1 MKNLVGLTFL
11 VMVAFAANSILV
23 RLALANESIGPLAF
37 GAIRL
42 LAGAVTLLLL
52 SGPVRA
58 WNNSSWLAA
67 GYLLT
72 YVLFFSFAYLSL
84 DAGTGALILFAIV
97 QKVMIGAG
105 IRSGERL
112 SIIQWLGTAI
122 ACLGLVFLLLPGS
135 VGAPDP
141 IGAIM
146 MSLAGLGWALFSLK
160 GKTVENPLV
169 AIAGSFAKATLLI
182 VAVGAPL
189 LFVRNEAGPQ
199 INGIL
204 LAVVSGAITSG
215 LGYALW
221 YQVLRFLP
229 ASRAGIAQLSVPAI
243 AAIGGLIF
251 LGEVLSIRLAV
262 TTAMVLGGV
271 GLATLTKQ
279 Q

>member
-251 LGEVLSIRLAV
+251 LGEMLSIRVAV

>member
-1 MKNLVGLTFL
+1 MKNLAGLTLL

-42 LAGAVTLLLL
+42 LAGAVTLLFL

-58 WNNSSWLAA
+58 WNDSSWLAA

-221 YQVLRFLP
+221 YKVLRFLP

-251 LGEVLSIRLAV
+251 LGEVLSIRVAV

-271 GLATLTKQ
+271 GLSTLTKQ

>member
-221 YQVLRFLP
+221 YKVLRFLP

-251 LGEVLSIRLAV
+251 LGEVLSIRVAV

>member
-42 LAGAVTLLLL
+42 LAGAVTLLFL

-58 WNNSSWLAA
+58 WNDSSWLAA

-221 YQVLRFLP
+221 YKVLRFLP

-251 LGEVLSIRLAV
+251 LGEVLSIRVAV

-271 GLATLTKQ
+271 GLSTLTKQ

>member
-251 LGEVLSIRLAV
+251 LGEVLSIRVAV